1 MDWEF
6 WAVVVVLAVLIAAKV
21 FIFPGR
27 VQFGGSRHDD

>member
-1 MDWEF
+1 MPTGLW
-6 WAVVVVLAVLIAAKV
+6 VVLVIIAVLIAAKV